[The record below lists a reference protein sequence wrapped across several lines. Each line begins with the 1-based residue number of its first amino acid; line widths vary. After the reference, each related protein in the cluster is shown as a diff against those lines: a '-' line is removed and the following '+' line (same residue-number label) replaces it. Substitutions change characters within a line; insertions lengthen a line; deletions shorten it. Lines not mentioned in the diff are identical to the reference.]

1 MPRRHAPL
9 LIVGDLV
16 CATLGVLLACV
27 LRPHHFDLG
36 SVSLALAVAAP
47 IGWVVLVALNRG
59 YEVRFLGA
67 GSSEFAR
74 LFYAFLQCVA
84 LMTFGSYAVD
94 PHATRDLTVLALPA
108 TLLCSLAYRAVGRTW
123 LHRRRARGQSV
134 IGVVAVGSPEAVAQF
149 ADTMRENSAAGMR
162 VVGACVP
169 GAERRATRAL
179 RERDIPVI
187 GDLDSVLQAVAD
199 SGAQRVA
206 VLAGDT
212 AALSVRR
219 IAWQLEGADAEL
231 VVVPGIEDVSGRR
244 LHIQPVAGVPLLH
257 VDEPQFGGVGRAI
270 KSIFDRTAALLGL
283 LILSP
288 VLLLLALL
296 VKLTS
301 EGPALFVQTRVGR
314 DGRTFRMIKFRSMY
328 SGAERQVSELKNRN
342 EAADGL
348 LFKIRND
355 PRVTPVGRFLRK
367 SSLDELPQLFNVLT
381 GSMSLVGP
389 RPALPSE
396 VAQYGQT
403 VYRRLL
409 VKPGLTGL
417 WQVSGRSDLSWEES
431 VRLDLHYVE
440 NWSLAL
446 DAAVLARTARVVFSA
461 AGAY

>member
-36 SVSLALAVAAP
+36 SISLALAVAAP
-47 IGWVVLVALNRG
+47 IGWVAVVALNRG
-59 YEVRFLGA
+59 YELRLLGA

-94 PHATRDLTVLALPA
+94 PHATRDLTVLALPV
-108 TLLCSLAYRAVGRTW
+108 TLACSLAYRSAGRAW
-123 LHRRRARGQSV
+123 LHRRRTSGQSV
-134 IGVVAVGSPEAVAQF
+134 IGVVAVGSPDAVAQF
-149 ADTMRENSAAGMR
+149 ADTMRENSAAGMQ

-169 GAERRATRAL
+169 AAERRAASVL
-179 RERDIPVI
+179 RDRDIPVI

-206 VLAGDT
+206 VVSADT
-212 AALSVRR
+212 AGVSLRR

-257 VDEPQFGGVGRAI
+257 VDEPQFGGVGRAV
-270 KSIFDRTAALLGL
+270 KSIFDRTVAAFALLVLSPL
-283 LILSP
+283 LI
-288 VLLLLALL
+288 LLALL

-314 DGRTFRMIKFRSMY
+314 NGAPFRMIKFRSMY
-328 SGAERQVSELKNRN
+328 AGAERQVSELQNRN
-342 EAADGL
+342 EASDGL

-367 SSLDELPQLFNVLT
+367 SSLDELPQLFNVLAGT
-381 GSMSLVGP
+381 MSLVGP

-396 VAQYGQT
+396 VAQYGET
-403 VYRRLL
+403 VHRRLL

-446 DAAVLARTARVVFSA
+446 DAVVLARTARVVFSA